1 MKLSE
6 EISQKRWNFGWNF
19 RENDEL
25 VIDDTLDF
33 LKRFAAR
40 ALMLGTGYT
49 SSQAIALIKEKRS
62 PACLCNLSFLE
73 WLQNADPIVYSIPDI
88 PTNDEEAIAARFD
101 HPWDTALCG

>member
-1 MKLSE
+1 MGKYSM
-6 EISQKRWNFGWNF
+6 STSS
-19 RENDEL
+19 L
-25 VIDDTLDF
+25 V
-33 LKRFAAR
+33 AAR